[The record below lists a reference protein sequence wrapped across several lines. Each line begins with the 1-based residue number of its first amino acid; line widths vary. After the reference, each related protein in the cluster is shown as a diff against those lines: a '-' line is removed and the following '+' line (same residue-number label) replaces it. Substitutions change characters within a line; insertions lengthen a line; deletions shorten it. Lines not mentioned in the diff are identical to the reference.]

1 MPPVTGSETGFHRRN
16 SPVAGF
22 LNLHGAVSVP
32 MRRLAAGLFL
42 AGIAT
47 GLAAAGAPPP
57 IEVHDRIASEAAAE
71 RRVALT
77 LDACE
82 GGFDAELVDFLIR
95 TRIPA
100 TIFATHRW
108 LARNPAGLAVL
119 KAHLDLFELEDH
131 GDRHV
136 PAVIGPGRTV
146 YGIPG
151 EPDIVHLRREVL
163 GGAQAVE
170 QATGVAPRWYRGATA
185 QYDEQ
190 AIGEIG
196 RMGFGIAGFSVN
208 ADAGA
213 TLPRTAIE
221 DRMRHVRGGDV
232 ILAHMNRPSSD
243 TAEGLRPALLELLRR
258 GFVFVRL
265 DQVALQRTR

>member
-1 MPPVTGSETGFHRRN
+1 MRHL
-16 SPVAGF
+16 AG
-22 LNLHGAVSVP
+22 P
-32 MRRLAAGLFL
+32 MRRGVGLLLAL
-42 AGIAT
+42 ATASAIAAESVRT
-47 GLAAAGAPPP
+47 
-57 IEVHDRIASEAAAE
+57 IEIHDRIVSDSPAE

-82 GGFDAELVDFLIR
+82 GGFDAELVAFLIR

-100 TIFATHRW
+100 TVFATRKW
-108 LARNPAGLAVL
+108 LDRNPEGLAVL
-119 KAHLDLFELEDH
+119 EAHPDLFEIEDH

-136 PAVIGPGRTV
+136 PAVIGAGRRV

-170 QATGVAPRWYRGATA
+170 QATGIAPRWYRGATA
-185 QYDEQ
+185 QYDLP
-190 AIGEIG
+190 AIDEI
-196 RMGFGIAGFSVN
+196 RRLGFGIAGFSVN

-213 TLPRTAIE
+213 TLSRKAIE
-221 DRMRHVRGGDV
+221 ERMRHVRGGDV
-232 ILAHMNRPSSD
+232 ILAHMNRPASE

-265 DQVALQRTR
+265 DQVSLQRVP